1 MPFRLPL
8 TPARSARLAAVILG
22 ALAPST
28 GWAQTTNPDGN
39 GVPAGS
45 LTSERPVDAA
55 RKALADKGVTYGVNY
70 ESQWQSNV
78 AGGVRRGSIYVGRLE
93 GILDIDFEKRA
104 GLKGLNFHTNVYNIH
119 GNSLTPNYV
128 GSLAPTSFIEAK
140 ATTRLFELWLEQKF
154 FGGVAALRAGQ
165 LAADTEFFTSGY
177 ASQMINGTFGWAVPA
192 ASGLPSGGPAYPLA
206 TPGVR
211 LKLDPNPNAS
221 LLVGVFNGDPAGPG
235 TNDPQIRNRYGLN
248 FRLQDRP
255 LAMTEGQL
263 RVNQEKT
270 DTGLA
275 GSYKLGAFQHF
286 GSFDDQ
292 RIGTDGL
299 SLADPSS
306 NGLAASKRGNSG
318 VYGVIDQQLWR
329 PKGAEADKG
338 IGVFV
343 RGMVLPSDRNLV
355 DAYVDGGI
363 VLSGLWKVRPDDIL
377 SFGAA
382 YSKISGGARGLD
394 ADTVRFNGSGLVR
407 SAERVFE
414 INYQA
419 QIMPGWQ
426 LDLDIQRLM
435 NPSGGVAHPND
446 ATGTS
451 AIPSATVLTLSNSF
465 KY

>member
-1 MPFRLPL
+1 
-8 TPARSARLAAVILG
+8 
-22 ALAPST
+22 
-28 GWAQTTNPDGN
+28 
-39 GVPAGS
+39 
-45 LTSERPVDAA
+45 
-55 RKALADKGVTYGVNY
+55 
-70 ESQWQSNV
+70 
-78 AGGVRRGSIYVGRLE
+78 
-93 GILDIDFEKRA
+93 
-104 GLKGLNFHTNVYNIH
+104 
-119 GNSLTPNYV
+119 
-128 GSLAPTSFIEAK
+128 
-140 ATTRLFELWLEQKF
+140 
-154 FGGVAALRAGQ
+154 
-165 LAADTEFFTSGY
+165 
-177 ASQMINGTFGWAVPA
+177 
-192 ASGLPSGGPAYPLA
+192 
-206 TPGVR
+206 VR
-211 LKLDPNPNAS
+211 LKIDPNPNAS

-263 RVNQEKT
+263 RVNQDKT

-306 NGLAASKRGNSG
+306 NGQAASKRGNSG
-318 VYGVIDQQLWR
+318 VYAVIDQQLWR

-343 RGMVLPSDRNLV
+343 RGMVMPSNRNPV

-394 ADTVRFNGSGLVR
+394 ADTVRFNGNGLVR

-426 LDLDIQRLM
+426 LDLDLQRLM
-435 NPSGGVAHPND
+435 NPSGGVAHPSD